1 MNVSYISYIIE
12 SAKIIQNYSLF
23 FCITLVIPVR
33 CRRRRNEICVVNIR
47 LGERGGGGC
56 PENWF
61 RSESGFGLG
70 LALEL
75 GLGEFSSGAIF
86 LEPIGV
92 NGFHFLYFFCIAIT
106 WYLNM
111 TLLSSCFAI
120 TFSYCGS
127 CLGSNTK
134 VLPKSSSS
142 LAPFKTDRGF
152 SFLSLTIFYVF
163 Q

>member
-23 FCITLVIPVR
+23 FCITLVMPVR

-92 NGFHFLYFFCIAIT
+92 NGFHFLYFFLYRHHLIFKHDASKFMFCHHLFIL
-106 WYLNM
+106 WKLFGFKRQ
-111 TLLSSCFAI
+111 SSTKKLFFA
-120 TFSYCGS
+120 C
-127 CLGSNTK
+127 
-134 VLPKSSSS
+134 
-142 LAPFKTDRGF
+142 PF
-152 SFLSLTIFYVF
+152 
-163 Q
+163 